1 MFISPELFQFRS
13 DDTPDL
19 NAPSFYMDEDSQ
31 KSLRNG
37 SVLGKRSRTEEHN
50 HFISRKTRTALTIKF
65 SERDSHEASFQSLP
79 TPPFDRETFVVNQDA
94 EPVGVPQP
102 LQRHAT
108 YPLSKYRRRIA
119 TPKKSKVP
127 SPKDSTYPP
136 VTDTT
141 KAPILL
147 TPCHICH
154 KAPRLKKDLEGYA
167 GCGRCEE
174 RTCYICI
181 RRCEAGGCE
190 RNICRQCCVEQGEN
204 GDVYCLECLERT
216 RDHEMEG

>member
-1 MFISPELFQFRS
+1 MFISPELFQFRN

-19 NAPSFYMDEDSQ
+19 NTPSCYMDEDSQ
-31 KSLRNG
+31 KSVRNG
-37 SVLGKRSRTEEHN
+37 SVLGKRSRTEEHT
-50 HFISRKTRTALTIKF
+50 HSISRKTRTVLSIKV
-65 SERDSHEASFQSLP
+65 SERDSHESSIPSLP
-79 TPPFDRETFVVNQDA
+79 TPPFDRESFVVNQDA
-94 EPVGVPQP
+94 VNTLQP

-108 YPLSKYRRRIA
+108 YPFSKSRRRIA
-119 TPKKSKVP
+119 TPKKSRVSHRASMNLP
-127 SPKDSTYPP
+127 TPDA
-136 VTDTT
+136 T
-141 KAPILL
+141 KTPILL

-167 GCGRCEE
+167 GCGRCEQ

-190 RNICRQCCVEQGEN
+190 RKVCRSCCVEEGEN
-204 GDVYCLECLERT
+204 GDVSCLECLEKT